1 MLGHSV
7 LSFSLKDE
15 TIFLKTLGGGD
26 KLPVVLSLLIVGCNL
41 LPILTVDG
49 EFSADKM
56 DYGTIPFLSLYS
68 EGEIPKPKIRNYH
81 PIHD

>member
-1 MLGHSV
+1 M

-26 KLPVVLSLLIVGCNL
+26 RLSVVLSLLIVGCNL

-56 DYGTIPFLSLYS
+56 DYGTIQFLSLYS
-68 EGEIPKPKIRNYH
+68 EGEMPK
-81 PIHD
+81 